1 MRNQAKRGL
10 LRVVHEMKSEGEEFE
25 LGLEDSKRPH
35 GEG

>member
-10 LRVVHEMKSEGEEFE
+10 LRVVHEMKSEGEVFE